1 MNRSYFHCFHKNID
15 IKDFASLVGEFP
27 YIVQVK
33 QRGGGTIEPN
43 DVLALLG
50 RMK

>member
-1 MNRSYFHCFHKNID
+1 MDS
-15 IKDFASLVGEFP
+15 VGEFP

-50 RMK
+50 RMKLNKIRNEYFFTN